1 MTRTSRVSRLGSLRN
16 EAGVDFVSGLCVQV
30 PSSGESCTKAAVQVQ
45 EQVRGWMK
53 FLLIL
58 SDLIVSLFFGGVP
71 GSAALEE

>member
-16 EAGVDFVSGLCVQV
+16 EVGVDFALGLCVQV

-58 SDLIVSLFFGGVP
+58 HDLIVSLFFGGVP